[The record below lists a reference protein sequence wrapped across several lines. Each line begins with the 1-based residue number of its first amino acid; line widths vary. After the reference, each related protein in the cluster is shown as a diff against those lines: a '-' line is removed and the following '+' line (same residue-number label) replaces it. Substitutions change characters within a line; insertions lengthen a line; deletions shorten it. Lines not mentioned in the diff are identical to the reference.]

1 MNSEASRSLKDRLKN
16 KCRIVLVPH
25 KNPDGDAI
33 GACLGLYHFLKQ
45 FGHKVSLVSP
55 NDFPGFLK
63 WMPEYDYVIFYITIR

>member
-1 MNSEASRSLKDRLKN
+1 MNSEAIKTLKERLEN

-33 GACLGLYHFLKQ
+33 GACLGLFHFLRDL
-45 FGHKVSLVSP
+45 GHEVSPVSP

-63 WMPEYDYVIFYITIR
+63 WISLLS